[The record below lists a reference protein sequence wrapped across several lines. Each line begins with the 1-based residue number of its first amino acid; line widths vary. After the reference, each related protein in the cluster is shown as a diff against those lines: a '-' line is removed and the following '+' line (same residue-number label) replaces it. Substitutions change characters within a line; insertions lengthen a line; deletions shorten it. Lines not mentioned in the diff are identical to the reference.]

1 MALLRTALLGLSAL
15 TLAACASSNLVQ
27 PADYSDLP
35 PQTRQLM
42 LTLAAF
48 DGDYDVSTETMRTAV
63 IGEDGKPVGLLAY
76 AEPSDAIRAGDT
88 AAFIAAIK
96 ATRMNEDDTSEFPNI
111 VESVDLAAGGDFQGA
126 IGLLETA
133 VDDEMAGTTAT
144 FLKAWYLAMNGEGDK
159 AISTHRSVS
168 GDLPG
173 LTGDLSLAAMLE
185 ALGRTPEALAV
196 YETMTPAEIKAPDH
210 DFDAQNLVFSHVQ
223 LVIARQ
229 ALLLRREGR
238 IADAQDLYR
247 RLAAAEP
254 ERAISYAAALESLAT
269 GRGLDDEPVTL
280 KSGFSQSLTD
290 YSRSLSV
297 QRIITGMMMGNRP
310 RGFDDTRGAFDQLA
324 LLVDQ
329 DNDDL
334 RLSVF
339 DQLYDEALYDGALH
353 ILRSAPEATSSL
365 KMAEAGLLVR
375 MEKLGEVDTAL
386 QKAITLAE
394 ADEKLSTS
402 SAAMRLYSL
411 MENEDKALNI
421 AANLPDLAETDAER
435 ATALG
440 ITSSVYAQFARY
452 DKALANS
459 RAARSIDD
467 THERRMS
474 LSDALANAGEVE
486 EGLEL
491 LRSEALTR
499 PNDPYMLNTLG
510 YYLVEHTDR
519 IEEAFRVLAR
529 ASALAPNDPY
539 IADSFGWVRFALG
552 DLDGARRYIELSR
565 RELAPNKHWEIEDHL
580 GDVYWH
586 LDRKD
591 DAKAAW
597 ETALKEYPPESKR
610 AIIEDKLANGITEPA
625 PEKQELPDVSI
636 SRDAE
641 IDRKDI

>member
-1 MALLRTALLGLSAL
+1 MASLRTALLGLSAL
-15 TLAACASSNLVQ
+15 TLAACASSDLTT
-27 PADYSDLP
+27 PRDYSDLP

-96 ATRMNEDDTSEFPNI
+96 ATRLNEDDTSEFPNI
-111 VESVDLAAGGDFQGA
+111 VESIDLAAGGDFQGA
-126 IGLLETA
+126 IDLLETA
-133 VDDEMAGTTAT
+133 VDDRVAGTTAT
-144 FLKAWYLAMNGEGDK
+144 FLKAWYLAMNDEGDK
-159 AISTHRSVS
+159 AISVHRRVS

-185 ALGRTPEALAV
+185 ALGRTSEALAV
-196 YETMTPAEIKAPDH
+196 YDTMTPKEIKAPDH

-238 IADAQDLYR
+238 IEDAQNLYR

-254 ERAISYAAALESLAT
+254 ERAISYAAAVESLAT
-269 GRGLDDEPVTL
+269 GRGLDDESVTL

-290 YSRSLSV
+290 YSRSLAT
-297 QRIITGMMMGNRP
+297 QRIITGIMMGNRQ

-375 MEKLGEVDTAL
+375 MQKLSEVDAAL
-386 QKAITLAE
+386 QSAITLAD
-394 ADEKLSTS
+394 ADKKLSTNS
-402 SAAMRLYSL
+402 SAMRLYSL
-411 MENEDKALNI
+411 MENQDKALTI
-421 AANLPDLAETDAER
+421 AATLPDLAETDAER

-440 ITSSVYAQFARY
+440 LTSAVYAQFARY
-452 DKALANS
+452 DDALANS
-459 RAARSIDD
+459 RAARAIDD
-467 THERRMS
+467 THDRRMA
-474 LSDALANAGEVE
+474 LTNALADAGKIG

-510 YYLVEHTDR
+510 YYLVEHTGRLD
-519 IEEAFRVLAR
+519 EAFRVLAR

-580 GDVYWH
+580 GDIYWH

-591 DAKAAW
+591 DAKEAW
-597 ETALKEYPPESKR
+597 GNALKEFPPESKR
-610 AIIEDKLANGITEPA
+610 AIIESKLANGITEPA